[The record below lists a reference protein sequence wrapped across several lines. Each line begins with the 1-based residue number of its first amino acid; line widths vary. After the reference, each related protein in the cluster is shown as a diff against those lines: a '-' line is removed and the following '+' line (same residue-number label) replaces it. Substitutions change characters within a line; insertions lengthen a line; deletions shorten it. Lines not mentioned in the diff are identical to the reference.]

1 MPSVSMPK
9 TFTCLNLRLVGVE
22 YLADAL
28 LQLLTDQD
36 ADVVVVP
43 GDAALRFP
51 ADDVV
56 GLLGEAQTRREA
68 QVGVLQAYGDRHQ
81 LPAVGR
87 GRGDHLPHGGV
98 LDTALTY
105 SIPMSPICSR

>member
-1 MPSVSMPK
+1 MGVVNGAFGAACAGRVFEVVVGVDPHGGGLVQQVAADAVGEHAEDLYMPE
-9 TFTCLNLRLVGVE
+9 FAFVGVE

-51 ADDVV
+51 A
-56 GLLGEAQTRREA
+56 R
-68 QVGVLQAYGDRHQ
+68 
-81 LPAVGR
+81 
-87 GRGDHLPHGGV
+87 
-98 LDTALTY
+98 
-105 SIPMSPICSR
+105 